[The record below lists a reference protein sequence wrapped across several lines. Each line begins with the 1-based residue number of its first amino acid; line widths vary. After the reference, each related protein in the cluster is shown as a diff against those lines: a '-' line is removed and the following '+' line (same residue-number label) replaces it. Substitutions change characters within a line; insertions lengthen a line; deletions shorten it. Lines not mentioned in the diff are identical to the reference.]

1 VAETPVASAQQP
13 SGGAAGQG
21 RIRLEFDSESWV
33 EIRDADGKTL
43 MSQLNPAGSRR
54 VIVGRRPLSLVIG
67 NGAAV
72 RLIYNDSPI
81 DLKPYIQ
88 IEVARLTL
96 K

>member
-1 VAETPVASAQQP
+1 V
-13 SGGAAGQG
+13 
-21 RIRLEFDSESWV
+21 
-33 EIRDADGKTL
+33 IRDADGKTL

-54 VIVGRRPLSLVIG
+54 AIVGRRPLSLVIG